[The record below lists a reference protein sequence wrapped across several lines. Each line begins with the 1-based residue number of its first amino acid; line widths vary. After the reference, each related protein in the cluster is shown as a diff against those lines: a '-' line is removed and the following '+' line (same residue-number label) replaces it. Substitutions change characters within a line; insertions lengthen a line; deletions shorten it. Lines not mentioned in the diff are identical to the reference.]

1 MKIGRLIALG
11 LVSLGALELYEN
23 RKTIKDSYQNTKNE
37 TDSAKLKLERIKND
51 LAIISQEKEKIR
63 LISQELNHK
72 FQVFNKDIQPRLEEI
87 NQRMAK
93 YQEKDE

>member
-11 LVSLGALELYEN
+11 LVSLGALELYKN

-63 LISQELNHK
+63 LISQERRISRRYKN
-72 FQVFNKDIQPRLEEI
+72 IYS
-87 NQRMAK
+87 K
-93 YQEKDE
+93 YKKSK

>member
-1 MKIGRLIALG
+1 
-11 LVSLGALELYEN
+11 
-23 RKTIKDSYQNTKNE
+23 
-37 TDSAKLKLERIKND
+37 
-51 LAIISQEKEKIR
+51 IISQEKEKIR
-63 LISQELNHK
+63 LISQELHHK

>member
-11 LVSLGALELYEN
+11 LVSLGALDLYKN
-23 RKTIKDSYQNTKNE
+23 RKTIKDSYQTTKNE
-37 TDSAKLKLERIKND
+37 TDSANLKLERIKNE

-72 FQVFNKDIQPRLEEI
+72 FQVFNKDTQPRLEEI

>member
-11 LVSLGALELYEN
+11 LVSLGALELYKN

-51 LAIISQEKEKIR
+51 LAIIS
-63 LISQELNHK
+63 
-72 FQVFNKDIQPRLEEI
+72 
-87 NQRMAK
+87 
-93 YQEKDE
+93 